1 MRTPRLSIPALF
13 LLASTATA
21 AAHPGHA
28 GDAGAMFLHPFTG
41 LDHVLVMVAVG
52 VLAAR
57 LGGRALWAVPLA
69 FLTMMAA
76 GSLLGGA
83 GTGLP
88 AVELGVTLSVI
99 GVGAVLVLGARPSVA
114 VSAVGAAAI
123 ATLHGY
129 THGGELGVTSLTMAL
144 PMLAAT
150 ALLIGLGLGV
160 GAGLGLGSRRLLAQ
174 PAPLADR
181 VLGTLMIAI
190 GAALLF
196 S

>member
-57 LGGRALWAVPLA
+57 LSGRALWALPLA

-76 GSLLGGA
+76 GGLLGGA
-83 GTGLP
+83 GTALP

-99 GVGAVLVLGARPSVA
+99 GVGVALLVA
-114 VSAVGAAAI
+114 VSAVGAAAV

-129 THGGELGVTSLTMAL
+129 THGGELGITSLTTAL

-150 ALLIGLGLGV
+150 ALLIGLGLGI
-160 GAGLGLGSRRLLAQ
+160 GTGLGLRSRRLIAQ
-174 PAPLADR
+174 PAPLTDR